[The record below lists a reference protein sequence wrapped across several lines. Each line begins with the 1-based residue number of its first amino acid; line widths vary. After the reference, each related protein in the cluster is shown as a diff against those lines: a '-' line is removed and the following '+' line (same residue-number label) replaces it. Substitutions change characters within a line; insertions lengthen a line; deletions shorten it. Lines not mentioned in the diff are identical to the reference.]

1 MAPKPH
7 TRSDARLR
15 QAFID
20 EGPISPPPTA
30 LPRTTMKP
38 YAGTK
43 IDEVAALRL
52 LLPDK
57 VSNPY
62 QALAPVFRDFAPR
75 GIFNEAQYV
84 SLLPLLYNE
93 AMSDLDTYVSIQD
106 LLNAAFCASSVN
118 TNLEHR

>member
-1 MAPKPH
+1 MQDDRYELIHHGKLFYTMPQKPR

-15 QAFID
+15 QASLLD
-20 EGPISPPPTA
+20 GPISPPPTA

-62 QALAPVFRDFAPR
+62 QVLAPVFREFAPR

-84 SLLPLLYNE
+84 SLLPLL
-93 AMSDLDTYVSIQD
+93 
-106 LLNAAFCASSVN
+106 
-118 TNLEHR
+118 

>member
-1 MAPKPH
+1 
-7 TRSDARLR
+7 
-15 QAFID
+15 
-20 EGPISPPPTA
+20 
-30 LPRTTMKP
+30 MKP

-52 LLPDK
+52 LLPDE

-62 QALAPVFRDFAPR
+62 QVIAPVFRKFAPR

-106 LLNAAFCASSVN
+106 LLHTAFCAAYVD
-118 TNLEHR
+118 TNLDYH